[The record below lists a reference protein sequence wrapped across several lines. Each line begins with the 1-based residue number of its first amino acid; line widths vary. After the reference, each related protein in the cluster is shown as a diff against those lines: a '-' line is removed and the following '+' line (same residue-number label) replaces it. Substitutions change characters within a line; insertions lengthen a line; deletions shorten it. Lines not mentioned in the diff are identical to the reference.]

1 MHNQVY
7 LFGFTVDVMSVNV
20 AAFITFKSIFL
31 DISNIATQTLS
42 MTSTDLEGTSQN
54 A

>member
-31 DISNIATQTLS
+31 DISNIASL
-42 MTSTDLEGTSQN
+42 TSTDLEGTSQN